1 MAAWDA
7 CHGPSRSPSPCPS
20 GAVSGTPA
28 VITAARGEAAREVFG
43 DALRATT
50 GLTVAL
56 VLVLREDS

>member
-1 MAAWDA
+1 M
-7 CHGPSRSPSPCPS
+7 
-20 GAVSGTPA
+20 SGTPA